1 MQKIKTIF
9 STTLFILLFYTSL
22 VGQTFRTGL
31 ITGAHICKL
40 TGNAN
45 DSYNHLGYN
54 VGARIATDIHRQVRI
69 STDFLYS
76 RKGNVV
82 SNVLSETTKY
92 ENIRLDYIEIPVMIS
107 AMDWMDDPEEEKY
120 YKLHF
125 TIGGSFGRLI
135 NYKAIDNFGEDVTPQ
150 QAFDKTAIS
159 VMGGLVYYTSEHF
172 GINLQFNSSFSNIQ
186 RTTRSPSMK
195 SRSWTLNIIY
205 MFDNF
210 WR

>member
-1 MQKIKTIF
+1 MQKRIRILYSIF
-9 STTLFILLFYTSL
+9 FIILSYLSL
-22 VGQTFRTGL
+22 EGQTFRTGL
-31 ITGAHICKL
+31 ITGAHISKL

-69 STDFLYS
+69 SADFLYS

-82 SNVLSETTKY
+82 SYLLSETTKY
-92 ENIRLDYIEIPVMIS
+92 ENIRLDYVEIPVMIS
-107 AMDWMDDPEEEKY
+107 AMDWMDDPDEEKY
-120 YKLHF
+120 YRLHF

-135 NYKAIDNFGEDVTPQ
+135 NYKAIDNFGEDVTLQ

-172 GINLQFNSSFSNIQ
+172 GINLQFHSSFSNIQ
-186 RTTRSPSMK
+186 TTSRTPSMK

-205 MFDNF
+205 MFDNN
-210 WR
+210 RR